1 MRNIGAGGTMPDF
14 CGQGLVLDASGVAA
28 ACDSLGVHAAELW
41 AVLTV
46 ETRGCGFL
54 ADRRPL
60 ILFERHY
67 FSRLTRGAFD
77 AQAPDVSNPDP
88 GGYGGGAREYV
99 RLERAIQLNR
109 AAALRSASWGLGQVM
124 GDNCKAAGYVEVE
137 AMVKGFVASENA
149 QLEGMAS
156 FIMSIGADRHLRAH
170 HWPAFAAAYN
180 GSEYAKNSYDERLR
194 AAHQKYMTG
203 ALPDL
208 DVRAIQAYLVY
219 LGYNPGPV
227 DGVVGRFTR
236 SALRMFQETE
246 GLPAREAFDAEMV
259 NLVRGRACPG
269 A

>member
-1 MRNIGAGGTMPDF
+1 MAAF
-14 CGQGLVLDASGVAA
+14 QGPGRVLDAGGIAA
-28 ACDSLGVHAAELW
+28 ACDALSVHAAELW

-67 FSRLTRGAFD
+67 FSRLTKRKFD
-77 AQAPDVSNPDP
+77 AQAPDISQKQW
-88 GGYGGGAREYV
+88 GGYSGGGREYD
-99 RLERAIQLNR
+99 RLGRAVKLDR

-124 GDNCKAAGYVEVE
+124 GENFKAAGFPDVEPMVAAFVE
-137 AMVKGFVASENA
+137 SENA
-149 QLEGMAS
+149 QLGGMAH
-156 FIMSIGADRHLRAH
+156 FIAAIGADRHLRAH
-170 HWPAFAAAYN
+170 NWPAFAAAYN
-180 GSEYAKNSYDERLR
+180 GPAYAQNSYDERLR
-194 AAHQKYMTG
+194 AAHQKFVTG

-236 SALRMFQETE
+236 SALRMFQERE
-246 GLPAREAFDAEMV
+246 GLPLREAFDASMV
-259 NLVRGRACPG
+259 KALRERLC
-269 A
+269 